1 MKIAVIGAGAMGCL
15 FGGRLA
21 QAGHDVVLVDV
32 SRPQIEALNRH
43 GLSLTDDHGTARISL
58 QAASAQELRG
68 SRDLLIFFTKAAHT
82 ATAAKN
88 AQHLFGSESWAMT
101 VQNGIG
107 NDEAIA
113 AHLGRERLIFGMT
126 SYPADLLGLGQIATH
141 GPGEVRIWA
150 TEQATPRLSEIAACF
165 NAAGLVCQVD
175 PDVWTAI
182 WEKVIFNAA
191 LNALSAITRLPV
203 GGLGDDTDARNL
215 VAQVVEE
222 GSAVARAAGHAVDRT
237 RIWGTVENAFATH
250 RQHKPSMLQ
259 DVLAGRATEIEAI
272 NGAIVR
278 HGRASDVPTPC
289 NDTLVSLVRII
300 ERSALKAGGP

>member
-32 SRPQIEALNRH
+32 SRTQIDALNAQ
-43 GLSLTDDHGTARISL
+43 GLSLTDDHGTSRISL
-58 QAASAQELRG
+58 QAASARELQG
-68 SRDLLIFFTKAAHT
+68 VRDLLIFFTKAAHT
-82 ATAAKN
+82 GTAAKN
-88 AQHLFGSESWAMT
+88 AQHLFGPESWAMT

-113 AHLGRERLIFGMT
+113 AHLGRGRLIFGMT
-126 SYPADLLGLGQIATH
+126 NYPADLLGLGQIATH
-141 GPGEVRIWA
+141 GPGEVRIWGA
-150 TEQATPRLSEIAACF
+150 EQPAPRVSEIAACF
-165 NAAGLVCQVD
+165 NAAGLVCQID

-203 GGLGDDTDARNL
+203 GGLGDDADARNL
-215 VAQVVEE
+215 VTQVVKE
-222 GSAVARAAGHAVDRT
+222 GIAVARATGRAIDRT
-237 RIWGTVENAFATH
+237 RIWSAIENAFATH

-259 DVLAGRATEIEAI
+259 DILAGRATEIEAI

-278 HGRASDVPTPC
+278 HGRSSGVPTPC
-289 NDTLVSLVRII
+289 NETLASLVHII
-300 ERSALKAGGP
+300 ERSALKTARP

>member
-32 SRPQIEALNRH
+32 SRPQIDALNSH
-43 GLSLTDDHGTARISL
+43 GLSLTDDQGTSRISL
-58 QAASAQELRG
+58 QAASAQELRDV
-68 SRDLLIFFTKAAHT
+68 RDLLIFFTKAAHT
-82 ATAAKN
+82 ATAAQN
-88 AQHLFGSESWAMT
+88 VQHLFGAESWAMT

-126 SYPADLLGLGQIATH
+126 NYPADLLGLGQVATH

-150 TEQATPRLSEIAACF
+150 AEQSAPRVLEIAACL
-165 NAAGLVCQVD
+165 NAAGLVCRVD
-175 PDVWTAI
+175 PDVWTSI

-203 GGLGDDTDARNL
+203 GGLGDDADARYL

-222 GSAVARAAGHAVDRT
+222 GSAVARAAGHAIDRT
-237 RIWGTVENAFATH
+237 RVWSAIENAFATH

-278 HGRASDVPTPC
+278 RGLASDVPTPC
-289 NDTLVSLVRII
+289 NDTLVSLVRIV
-300 ERSALKAGGP
+300 ERSALRTDGP